1 MSPKTVTL
9 IASST
14 AFILAVVKLIVGIL
28 SGSVAVLASAIDSLL
43 DVMISVFNFFAL
55 HQSEQP
61 ANKKFNY
68 GYGKIQSLASLLEGT
83 IIAISGA
90 YILYEAINKFIS
102 KEHILELS
110 QTIGVMIFS
119 LIVTAMLVGFL
130 HLMVKKSRNEV
141 LQADLLHYKTD
152 LFSNGAVLVSLG
164 VIYLT
169 GWQSVDAILGI
180 GVALYVMYGAWG
192 VAKRG
197 ILNLLD
203 RSVDEELLEKIKLTL
218 SKSPVSSYHGL
229 KSRISGNTLFL
240 EVHLVFDEDIS
251 LLDAHKISDEIEESL
266 PKLEPRLDWVILSH
280 LDPCDDSLLEN
291 ITA

>member
-1 MSPKTVTL
+1 MSPKIATL

-14 AFILAVVKLIVGIL
+14 ASILAVVKLIVGIA

-68 GYGKIQSLASLLEGT
+68 GYGKIQSLASLLEGVV
-83 IIAISGA
+83 IGISGS
-90 YILYEAINKFIS
+90 YILYEAVSKIIS
-102 KEHILELS
+102 KEHILELH

-119 LIVTAMLVGFL
+119 LIVTALLVTFL
-130 HLMVKKSRNEV
+130 FFMVKKSKNEV

-152 LFSNGAVLVSLG
+152 LLSNGAVLVSLG
-164 VIYLT
+164 VVYFT

-180 GVALYVMYGAWG
+180 CVAIYVMYGAWG

-203 RSVDEELLEKIKLTL
+203 RSVDEELLEQIKLTL
-218 SKSPVSSYHGL
+218 SSAPISSYHGL

-240 EVHLVFDEDIS
+240 EVHFVFDEDIS
-251 LLDAHKISDEIEESL
+251 LLDAHNISDEIEENLS
-266 PKLEPRLDWVILSH
+266 KLEQRLEWVILSH
-280 LDPCDDSLLEN
+280 LDPYDDSLEE